1 MLHLGYWWCFLVLHQ
16 PFISRR
22 AQPIQHPDREVDHVK
37 LCARAAE
44 NILELVETWQSLYT
58 LRLVPVTMV
67 QVVFNAGI
75 IFLLRALQATASP
88 RIAHLALN
96 TALAQAETCVQ
107 YLHEAILN
115 DRLRPIIA
123 RRLSHKGEQIP
134 TVTLSSSSPPPEKPV
149 PSFAGEPIVA
159 GVLST
164 MPAPTY
170 TTSTLAS
177 NALSVQNW
185 PQSIDFFTQLQNVPA
200 ASAFGAESLYPGG
213 GFADV
218 DMTALLPNIDYFGA
232 PELWEQPEFNGLW
245 EEALNFGALDDDRT
259 AAADV
264 LFS

>member
-1 MLHLGYWWCFLVLHQ
+1 
-16 PFISRR
+16 
-22 AQPIQHPDREVDHVK
+22 
-37 LCARAAE
+37 
-44 NILELVETWQSLYT
+44 VETWQSLYT
-58 LRLVPVTMV
+58 LRLVPLTMV

-107 YLHEAILN
+107 YLHEVGGTWLSGVRMRDTLQAILN

-123 RRLSHKGEQIP
+123 RRLSHKGGKIP
-134 TVTLSSSSPPPEKPV
+134 TVTLSSSPPPPEKPV

-185 PQSIDFFTQLQNVPA
+185 SQSIDFFTQLQNVPA

-245 EEALNFGALDDDRT
+245 EEGLNFGALDDDRT
-259 AAADV
+259 AAAGV
-264 LFS
+264 SFS